1 MKHFEHTNKQFT
13 INKLHKREKKFFHLF
28 GGNNCLKFLFD

>member
-13 INKLHKREKKFFHLF
+13 INKLHKREKNIFIYLEEIIA
-28 GGNNCLKFLFD
+28 